1 MGTGCVH
8 AGIGAEEEAENLVGV
23 AAGKRVGSCPA
34 SRARE
39 VGRKTLVKN
48 KMNRYECVRSDST
61 GNYLLVFQRSSRDA
75 DRSGFCAV
83 DAKISEDEQCIEF
96 IPFTSFLA

>member
-1 MGTGCVH
+1 LPSIARKRSREEDTG
-8 AGIGAEEEAENLVGV
+8 EKE
-23 AAGKRVGSCPA
+23 
-34 SRARE
+34 
-39 VGRKTLVKN
+39 
-48 KMNRYECVRSDST
+48 MNRYECVRSDST